1 MPVSKVVG
9 AIDACGGR
17 ECLELPER
25 LGQRCPLI
33 LERHPAEATPEAC
46 EAMLS
51 IPSLDILSSQFQ
63 PFSLPPRTPDLV
75 DQYKLFR
82 TPFALEAGGKKI

>member
-1 MPVSKVVG
+1 
-9 AIDACGGR
+9 
-17 ECLELPER
+17 
-25 LGQRCPLI
+25 
-33 LERHPAEATPEAC
+33 
-46 EAMLS
+46 MLS